1 MSGSQLLSNTYE
13 EVKIMKKWEYKI
25 LDIEKVFYT
34 VQAEERIT
42 KLLNEL
48 GQEGWELIGYATF
61 KLHKYVLKRP
71 IE

>member
-1 MSGSQLLSNTYE
+1 
-13 EVKIMKKWEYKI
+13 MKKWEYKI